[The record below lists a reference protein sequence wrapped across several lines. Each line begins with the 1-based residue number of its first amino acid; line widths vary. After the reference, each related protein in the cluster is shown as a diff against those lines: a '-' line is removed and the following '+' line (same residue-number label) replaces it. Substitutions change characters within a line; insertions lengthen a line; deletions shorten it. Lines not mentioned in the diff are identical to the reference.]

1 MLRVLCQSDENKT
14 QAVCTMLITLAFHDL
29 DLCARTVK
37 LLTGEG
43 ADDLRT
49 ALAST
54 LRNRFV
60 ALTQQQTPSILH
72 VCQALLHEATGGA
85 VSRPGDIATFSD
97 VEWCRAMAMNC
108 LVWSGDVADPTNGAT
123 SCHRHDMKAPWAAR
137 RDATALIGAYIF
149 LR

>member
-1 MLRVLCQSDENKT
+1 
-14 QAVCTMLITLAFHDL
+14 MLITLAFHDL

-37 LLTGEG
+37 FLAGEG
-43 ADDLRT
+43 ADDLRA

-60 ALTQQQTPSILH
+60 ALTQKQTPTILH
-72 VCQALLHEATGGA
+72 VCQTLLHEATGGA
-85 VSRPGDIATFSD
+85 ISQPEAMTPFSD
-97 VEWCRAMAMNC
+97 IEWCRAMAMNC

-123 SCHRHDMKAPWAAR
+123 SCHRHNMKAPWAAR
-137 RDATALIGAYIF
+137 RNATALIGAYIF